1 MPDEIGRRAWRTD
14 IQGLRGIAVVAV
26 IAHHAGLPLSGGFV
40 GVDAF
45 FVISGYVVAQMLL
58 REWQVTGRLRDALAP
73 MIHTQRRVIRGTAI
87 Y

>member
-58 REWQVTGRLRDALAP
+58 RE
-73 MIHTQRRVIRGTAI
+73 
-87 Y
+87 